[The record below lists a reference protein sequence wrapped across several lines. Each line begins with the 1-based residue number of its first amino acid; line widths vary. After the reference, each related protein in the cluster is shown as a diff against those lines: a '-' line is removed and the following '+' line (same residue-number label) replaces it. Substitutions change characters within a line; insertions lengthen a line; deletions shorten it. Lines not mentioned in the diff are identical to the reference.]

1 MDKQMRDAALRGDSS
16 LDVKYTATEYVAINP
31 AGVLFT
37 RDHVLAPAKLHN
49 EMRKASGE
57 PPIAALLLGER
68 TFG

>member
-1 MDKQMRDAALRGDSS
+1 
-16 LDVKYTATEYVAINP
+16 
-31 AGVLFT
+31 LFT